1 MDRIERCD
9 VIVCSPG
16 RNFVTP
22 TITTSDGIVGW
33 GERHSE
39 RTRVVRRG
47 LPLGTRGTALIGHD
61 AWLFDEEAAKRFPY
75 DGKYLPVARLANGTL
90 HDW

>member
-1 MDRIERCD
+1 MGRIERCD

-16 RNFVTP
+16 RNFVTL

-61 AWLFDEEAAKRFPY
+61 ASCSTKRPRSGSPTPAKY
-75 DGKYLPVARLANGTL
+75 HPVARLADGTL
-90 HDW
+90 HDV